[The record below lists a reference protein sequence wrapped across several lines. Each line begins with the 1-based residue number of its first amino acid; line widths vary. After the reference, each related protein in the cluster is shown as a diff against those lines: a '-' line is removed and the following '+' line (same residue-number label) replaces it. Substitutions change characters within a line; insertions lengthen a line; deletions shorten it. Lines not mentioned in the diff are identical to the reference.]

1 MFRPQAEL
9 IDLAGPCGRFVAA
22 AKRRS
27 KAIEKK
33 PMEKQHFVA
42 IFNSYNWNV
51 NYKIY
56 GHFQ

>member
-9 IDLAGPCGRFVAA
+9 IDLAGPCGRYVAA

-33 PMEKQHFVA
+33 TNGKAAFC
-42 IFNSYNWNV
+42 
-51 NYKIY
+51 